1 MAVTPSVASQHNTFI
16 PNTDATNNMVV
27 DFSRNVADFA
37 LPRYIQYV
45 PVTKTKGKYIR
56 MTVEQAGRIT
66 GSSSLEELSFP
77 DGADAPLGN
86 GGKES
91 FGFYDY
97 TTARYLSP
105 FTLGELSVEQA
116 EWDIVAQ
123 HSRIHAQKMMTARTM
138 AVHNLLSTS
147 GNWDSSHY
155 SANPE
160 SLDGVTGR
168 LDLSTTNRRDIKR
181 TFDHMYDQIRVDTLG
196 GVKQSQVHI
205 VVSPD
210 FARKITV
217 CQEIVDYIKQSPA
230 ALDEL
235 KNSLHANN
243 LFGLPEK
250 LYGYSIEVEDTV
262 KVTSHKG
269 VTAVKGDVWGSGD
282 IVMLSRPGALEG
294 TEGGPTFST
303 ATLFL
308 KEDMTVESKNDR
320 DNRRHTGRVIDDWSA
335 TLTAPVSGF
344 YVANALSV

>member
-1 MAVTPSVASQHNTFI
+1 MAVVNSVASQHNTFI

-66 GSSSLEELSFP
+66 GSTSLEELSWP
-77 DGADAPLGN
+77 DGADSPRGN
-86 GGKES
+86 DGKEK
-91 FGFYDY
+91 FGFQDY
-97 TTARYLSP
+97 TTARYQSP
-105 FTLGELSVEQA
+105 YSLGELGVEQA
-116 EWDIVAQ
+116 EWDILAQ
-123 HSRIHAQKMMTARTM
+123 HSRIHAQRMMTARTM
-138 AVHNLLSTS
+138 AVHALLATS

-155 SANPE
+155 SATPE
-160 SLDGVTGR
+160 AITGVTGR

-181 TFDHMYDQIRVDTLG
+181 TFDYMFDQIRKDTLG
-196 GVKQSQVHI
+196 GVKKNQIHI
-205 VVSPD
+205 VVSPE
-210 FARKITV
+210 FAKKITV

-230 ALDEL
+230 SLSEL
-235 KNSLHANN
+235 KDGLHPNN
-243 LFGLPEK
+243 LFGLPEQ
-250 LYGYSIEVEDTV
+250 LYGYSIEVEDSV

-269 VTAVKGDVWGSGD
+269 VTAVKGNVWGDGD
-282 IVMLSRPGALEG
+282 VVMLSRPGALEG

-308 KEDMTVESKNDR
+308 KEDLTVESKHDR
-320 DNRRHTGRVIDDWSA
+320 DERAHKGRVVDDWSA

-344 YVANALSV
+344 YLASALST